1 VAKELAAKELTA
13 DEAERIIDAVA
24 PVLGLEVTPEF
35 RPGVVLNLQIAVRL
49 ARLVEGAAP
58 GDHDEAA
65 PVFEA

>member
-1 VAKELAAKELTA
+1 MVPRELTA
-13 DEAERIIDAVA
+13 AEAEKIIDAVA
-24 PVLGLEVTPEF
+24 PVLDLEVAPEF
-35 RPGVVLNLQIAVRL
+35 RPGVVLNLQIAIRL